1 MLKSDIFP
9 KSKPQV
15 GSFNLRGLTLW
26 ELYHRQEM
34 NNASMELLEH
44 WLDEYWDIY
53 TFSTWMDFDQFR
65 KKLNRAIYLKELKI
79 WLLSLVGRN

>member
-1 MLKSDIFP
+1 
-9 KSKPQV
+9 
-15 GSFNLRGLTLW
+15 
-26 ELYHRQEM
+26 
-34 NNASMELLEH
+34 MELLER

-53 TFSTWMDFDQFR
+53 TFSTWMEFNQLR